1 MAGFGGLAWTDGSEN
16 VETGRLSDGSTCD
29 RVPLDQDSVPAA
41 QQQPTEP
48 MINTANTQHL
58 NTFGLPSA
66 PLWNDF
72 ASLECHNPFEYE
84 NLTQLFWFPEVFVPD
99 DAIFGQGTIQ
109 SSVNGAHGP
118 HGADST
124 VDPYAD
130 WVHSHPLKKGPT
142 VEVIR
147 ICDFLHDSQSW
158 AKINTLEG
166 RPGLKQTMGPV
177 VADGLRDT
185 VSSRIHVMV
194 SKALDQDLVRKI
206 PHLFPP
212 LRTVQAIFSEYHRN
226 LASLYPMVHPSTFF
240 ESTWGEDEAYS
251 DIGLFFS
258 TLMSLGCLTIP
269 VQEARSFAIQL
280 AFLIR
285 NMINETMTRDENQ
298 INDIWTMST
307 ALLVTVFSAWCG
319 NKRHAELAEAFRGTF
334 STAFLRRG
342 YFKSVAPVDPQN
354 AESNFANWGA
364 WINRERKTRMG
375 YVWYIVEQEIGLF
388 HCLSP
393 TIHFSDMRS
402 PIPSADEL
410 FFAETED
417 EWRALVQ
424 SYRQLEG
431 PGDQSRLHPPSL
443 AAFYCMFLR
452 HDFLERHCHI
462 TALQLRLLL
471 CAIQT
476 QVTQFVQS
484 NRFVVTEQPYTD
496 EPHFESS
503 SFASLRQE
511 ELQTML
517 IKWYILRQRVLGGG
531 GETEMTL
538 ACKLIYH
545 LVWLELLICFSDIQL
560 LAGREGPPGARP
572 LVPQFQRWV
581 RSSSALKALAHVGQV
596 LKVLQCSDYVILRP
610 LWWPIALFRVSLIMW
625 AYSFGCKLQPGR
637 TQQAYD
643 LDFGAAPRI
652 PLNDAEQ
659 DLGPHGKVLR
669 QGEGVPCVLD
679 TTGLLIPIA
688 ESYDALK
695 LCLDLL
701 EEGRLQST
709 PICEDVYR
717 FLQAIRQY
725 DFSSTKS

>member
-1 MAGFGGLAWTDGSEN
+1 MEWADGQDSVEN
-16 VETGRLSDGSTCD
+16 NGQSDDKTSD
-29 RVPLDQDSVPAA
+29 RVPLDKDPVPLD

-48 MINTANTQHL
+48 MISTANTHHL
-58 NTFGLPSA
+58 NTFGLSGG

-72 ASLECHNPFEYE
+72 ASFDCHNPFEYE
-84 NLTQLFWFPEVFVPD
+84 NLTQLFWFPEVFVSD
-99 DAIFGQGTIQ
+99 DVVLGQGTSTQ
-109 SSVNGAHGP
+109 NSVNGAHGP
-118 HGADST
+118 NGVDNT

-147 ICDFLHDSQSW
+147 ICDFLHDSKSW
-158 AKINTLEG
+158 AQIHTFDGRSSLRQTL
-166 RPGLKQTMGPV
+166 GPV

-212 LRTVQAIFSEYHRN
+212 LQTVQAIFAECHRN
-226 LASLYPMVHPSTFF
+226 LALLYPMVHPSTFF
-240 ESTWGEDEAYS
+240 ESTWAKDEAYS

-258 TLMSLGCLTIP
+258 TLMALGCLTIP
-269 VQEARSFAIQL
+269 VPEARSFAIQL

-307 ALLVTVFSAWCG
+307 ALLVTVLSAWCG

-342 YFKSVAPVDPQN
+342 YFKSAASVDLQS
-354 AESNFANWGA
+354 AESSFANWGA
-364 WINRERKTRMG
+364 WISRERKTRMG

-402 PIPSADEL
+402 PIPCADEL
-410 FFAETED
+410 FFAETEE
-417 EWRALVQ
+417 EWRALVER
-424 SYRQLEG
+424 YGQLQG
-431 PGDQSRLHPPSL
+431 PGNHSRLHPPSL

-452 HDFLERHCHI
+452 HDFLELHCHV

-484 NRFVVTEQPYTD
+484 NRFVSTEPYAD
-496 EPHFESS
+496 EPHLESS

-517 IKWYILRQRVLGGG
+517 IKWYILSQRVLGGD

-560 LAGREGPPGARP
+560 LAGREGPAGAKP
-572 LVPQFQRWV
+572 LIPQFQRWV
-581 RSSSALKALAHVGQV
+581 RSPASLKALAHVGQV
-596 LKVLQCSDYVILRP
+596 LKVLQCPEYIVLRP

-625 AYSFGCKLQPGR
+625 AYGIGCKLQPGR

-652 PLNDAEQ
+652 PLNDPEQ
-659 DLGPHGKVLR
+659 DFGPHGRVLR
-669 QGEGVPCVLD
+669 QGEGIPCVLHA
-679 TTGLLIPIA
+679 TGLLTPVT

-725 DFSSTKS
+725 DFVGTKP